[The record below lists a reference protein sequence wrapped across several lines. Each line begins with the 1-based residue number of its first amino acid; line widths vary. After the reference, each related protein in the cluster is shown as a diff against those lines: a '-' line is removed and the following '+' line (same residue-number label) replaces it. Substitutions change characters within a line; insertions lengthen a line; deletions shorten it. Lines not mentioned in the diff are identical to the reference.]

1 MARNPFEETMI
12 TIPKQFFI
20 LITCLLGAI
29 VVSGTPVLVYHPEDI
44 LALQF
49 AVHDIWQACLKQG
62 NQCILLPL
70 MLLPDMRLLWF
81 DDIETRVNG
90 YAVEVTLK

>member
-1 MARNPFEETMI
+1 MT
-12 TIPKQFFI
+12 TIPKRCFI

-29 VVSGTPVLVYHPEDI
+29 VVSGAPVLVYYPQDI
-44 LALQF
+44 PAIRF
-49 AVHDIWQACLKQG
+49 AAHDIRRACLKQG
-62 NQCILLPL
+62 NKCILLPL

-81 DDIETRVNG
+81 DGIEAGING